1 MAILHNFNTKGK
13 QLWKKFLL
21 WNMFSSYKYFWLKR
35 YILICRYNQN
45 GQGLRL
51 CIRFLYPFIPI
62 ASITQFQKKNKNK
75 DARSKLFKSRTKG
88 LFIVPTMIWRIFR
101 CALKHFCTSHH
112 VSIYCCTWKEH
123 FYVDVCVKLKGIVNP
138 RPRLLG
144 HCIHR
149 VTRFCISYWMFKNC
163 LNICQKF

>member
-75 DARSKLFKSRTKG
+75 DARSKLFKSRTKE
-88 LFIVPTMIWRIFR
+88 LFIVPTMIWGIFR
-101 CALKHFCTSHH
+101 CALKHWYITSC
-112 VSIYCCTWKEH
+112 I
-123 FYVDVCVKLKGIVNP
+123 N
-138 RPRLLG
+138 LLLYLERTFL
-144 HCIHR
+144 CR
-149 VTRFCISYWMFKNC
+149 C
-163 LNICQKF
+163 LCKVEGYSESSPKIARTLYS